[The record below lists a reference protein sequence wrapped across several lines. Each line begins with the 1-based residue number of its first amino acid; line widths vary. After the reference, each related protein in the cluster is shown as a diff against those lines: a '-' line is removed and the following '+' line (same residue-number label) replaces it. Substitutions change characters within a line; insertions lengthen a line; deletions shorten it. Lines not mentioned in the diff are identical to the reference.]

1 MASSPLGTLKN
12 KTIFAAAWITWSLMQ
27 MKILHDWGFSWYVA
41 GIDSLVSN
49 GLLASKTIL
58 VINNL
63 WYYRPKKGKY
73 IYIIVFCA
81 VICGLWG
88 AIVKYAMIHIF
99 PAETEYLRFIDK
111 FMPIRFDIAL
121 LIVLCMALI
130 SELYY
135 TIEEQKDSECRKTDA
150 EKLAREAELYKLR
163 QQLQPHFLFNSLNS
177 ISALITIQPAQA
189 RKMIQQLSD
198 FLRGTLKKEE
208 NQWINL
214 DEELQHLQLYLDI
227 EKVRFGH
234 RLNTVISSSA
244 EAGKLQLPSMLL
256 QPLVENAIKFG
267 LYDTTEA
274 VTISINAVPENNYLV
289 VSIQNPFDPETSS
302 PRQGTGFGL
311 SSVQRRLYL
320 LFARNDL
327 LNTTHTDNLFTTVIK
342 IPQLL

>member
-12 KTIFAAAWITWSLMQ
+12 KTIFAAAWLTWSLMQ
-27 MKILHDWGFSWYVA
+27 MKILHDWGFPWYLSA
-41 GIDSLVSN
+41 MDSLVSN
-49 GLLASKTIL
+49 GLLATKTLLI
-58 VINNL
+58 INNL

-73 IYIIVFCA
+73 IYIIIICA
-81 VICGLWG
+81 AICGLWS
-88 AIVKYAMIHIF
+88 AIVKYAMINIF
-99 PAETEYLRFIDK
+99 PDQTEYLQFLDK

-121 LIVLCMALI
+121 LITLCMALI
-130 SELYY
+130 SELYL
-135 TIEEQKDSECRKTDA
+135 TLEEQKDSEHRKTDA

-208 NQWINL
+208 NQWISL
-214 DEELQHLQLYLDI
+214 DDEVQHLQLYLDI

-234 RLNTVISSSA
+234 RLNTAINSSPA
-244 EAGKLQLPSMLL
+244 ADKLQLPSMLL

-267 LYDTTEA
+267 LYDTTES
-274 VTISINAVPENNYLV
+274 VTITIEAAHENNYLV
-289 VSIQNPFDPETSS
+289 ISIQNPFDPETSS
-302 PRQGTGFGL
+302 PKQGTGFGL

-327 LNTTHTDNLFTTVIK
+327 LHTTHTDNLFTTVIK
-342 IPQLL
+342 IPQP

>member
-12 KTIFAAAWITWSLMQ
+12 KSIFAAAWLTWSLMQ
-27 MKILHDWGFSWYVA
+27 VKILQDWGFSAKVA
-41 GIDSLVSN
+41 VIDSLVSN
-49 GLLASKTIL
+49 ALLAAITIIIANSL
-58 VINNL
+58 R
-63 WYYRPKKGKY
+63 YYIPKKGKY
-73 IYIIVFCA
+73 IYIIIICA
-81 VICGLWG
+81 VKCGIWSAL
-88 AIVKYAMIHIF
+88 VKYAMGNIF
-99 PAETEYLRFIDK
+99 PGETVYLQFLNK

-121 LIVLCMALI
+121 LITCCMALI
-130 SELYY
+130 CELYF
-135 TIEEQKDSECRKTDA
+135 TLEEQKDSDLRKTDA

-208 NQWINL
+208 NLWISL
-214 DEELQHLQLYLDI
+214 DDELQHLQLYLDI

-234 RLNTVISSSA
+234 RLNTAVNSSEA
-244 EAGKLQLPSMLL
+244 AGKLQLPSMLL

-267 LYDTTEA
+267 LYDTTEE
-274 VTISINAVPENNYLV
+274 VTISITVVQENNYLV

-302 PRQGTGFGL
+302 PKQGTGFGL

-320 LFARNDL
+320 MFARHDL
-327 LNTTHTDNLFTTVIK
+327 LNTQHTENQFTTVIK
-342 IPQLL
+342 IPQPI